1 MPQHVTTN
9 SALLAP
15 FEYPANDTNPTLARL
30 KGDIAR
36 ARLACEVV
44 RYVTDQEASLLG
56 PTRGSPDQ
64 ATARQIA
71 MYLSHVGFGMSLQR
85 TAAAFGR
92 DRSTIAHACHKMEDA
107 RDRDSIDL
115 LLEQLEQALSALP
128 PPDATIITKLEAG
141 LQWDQAA

>member
-1 MPQHVTTN
+1 MPHYIP
-9 SALLAP
+9 AKPDRLAQ
-15 FEYPANDTNPTLARL
+15 FEEPSNDINPTLARL

-56 PTRGSPDQ
+56 PTRGSPEQ
-64 ATARQIA
+64 ATARQMA
-71 MYLSHVGFGMSLQR
+71 MYLTHVGFGMSLQR
-85 TAAAFGR
+85 TAGAFGR

-107 RDRDSIDL
+107 RDIDSIDL
-115 LLEQLEQALSALP
+115 LLEQLEQALGALP
-128 PPDATIITKLEAG
+128 PPNGSIISKLEAG